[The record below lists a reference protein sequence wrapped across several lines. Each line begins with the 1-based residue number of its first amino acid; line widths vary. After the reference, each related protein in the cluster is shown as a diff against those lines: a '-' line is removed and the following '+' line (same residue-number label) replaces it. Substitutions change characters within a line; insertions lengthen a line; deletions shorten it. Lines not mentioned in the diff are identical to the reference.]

1 MENYICINGNKTELT
16 EEQLRQLG
24 IESPNK
30 FSRIRERKFY
40 LVSGD
45 GYVYDRIE
53 NGGAS
58 HGAYFKAA
66 NYCTDKAMM
75 EQRAMFETL
84 NRRLWRYSE
93 QNGGQGAYTIYRT
106 KCNGS
111 FKTIINSLKT
121 LEPKF
126 CSEIVAQR
134 AIKEIV
140 EPFMKEHPDF
150 VW

>member
-24 IESPNK
+24 IELSNK
-30 FSRIRERKFY
+30 FSRIRNRKFY

-45 GYVYDRIE
+45 GYVDERIE

-58 HGAYFKAA
+58 HEACFKAA

-93 QNGGQGAYTIYRT
+93 QNGGRGLFSIAYKGNGNFCPMIENYRYLEPT
-106 KCNGS
+106 
-111 FKTIINSLKT
+111 FKTHDVT
-121 LEPKF
+121 
-126 CSEIVAQR
+126 QR
-134 AIKEIV
+134 AIEEIV
-140 EPFMKEHPDF
+140 EPFIKEHPDF